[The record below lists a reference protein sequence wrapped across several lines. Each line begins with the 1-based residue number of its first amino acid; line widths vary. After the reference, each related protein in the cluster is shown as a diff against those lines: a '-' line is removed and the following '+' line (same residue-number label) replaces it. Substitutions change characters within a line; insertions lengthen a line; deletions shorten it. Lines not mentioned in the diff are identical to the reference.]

1 MSAMDEATKEAL
13 CAQFRA
19 YLDASEAG
27 GDRPGDDGA
36 ADDGA
41 GSQSDAPAPDLFT
54 LLAELTALK
63 GEVKIESRQVKTAL
77 DEFRALF
84 DTLRESQAR
93 LTDEQERRCEQQR
106 SAERQGWRALLLDLL
121 DLRDRLQVG
130 QQQAERHRPGWL
142 ARRGR
147 TARRLVALSEGMA
160 LSLRRLDDALAR
172 RDLRPLPALGQPFD
186 PRTMNAAQITRN
198 PAHPNGEVIEELRP
212 GWLLGADLL
221 RPAEVVVNRVDQP
234 EP

>member
-1 MSAMDEATKEAL
+1 MDEATKDAL
-13 CAQFRA
+13 GAQFRA
-19 YLDASEAG
+19 YLDAIDEA
-27 GDRPGDDGA
+27 DPGLATD
-36 ADDGA
+36 A
-41 GSQSDAPAPDLFT
+41 GESPPDLYT

-93 LTDEQERRCEQQR
+93 LADEQERRCEQQR
-106 SAERQGWRALLLDLL
+106 AADRQGLRALLLDLL
-121 DLRDRLQVG
+121 DLRDRLQAG

-147 TARRLVALSEGMA
+147 TARHLAALSEGMA
-160 LSLRRLDDALAR
+160 LSLRRLDDTLAR

-186 PRTMNAAQITRN
+186 PRTMNAAQIARD
-198 PAHPNGEVIEELRP
+198 PQRPNAQVVEELRS
-212 GWLLGADLL
+212 GWLLGHELL